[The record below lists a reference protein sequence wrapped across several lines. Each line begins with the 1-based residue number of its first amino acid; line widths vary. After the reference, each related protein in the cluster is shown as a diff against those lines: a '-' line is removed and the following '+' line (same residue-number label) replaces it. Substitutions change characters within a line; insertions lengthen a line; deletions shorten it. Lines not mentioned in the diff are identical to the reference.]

1 MKDIVM
7 TNLKNTLPKVLIYCV
22 RGDHLLVFRHMD
34 AEPHQIGIQV
44 PGGEIRP
51 GQDPLVAGKREAI
64 AATGEEGFAVDGL
77 LGETEYDLS
86 PGRMEIEAR
95 SFVLA
100 HPVTSLPKR
109 WVVNR
114 KSDGARLEYFWLPLT
129 GAHVLQAGQGALIG
143 AIADFVR
150 PAS

>member
-1 MKDIVM
+1 M
-7 TNLKNTLPKVLIYCV
+7 NTPKTILPKVLIYCM

-64 AATGEEGFAVDGL
+64 AVTGQEGFAVDGL

-86 PGRMEIEAR
+86 PGRAEIEAR

-109 WVVNR
+109 WVVNQ
-114 KSDGARLEYFWLPLT
+114 KSDGARLEFFWLPLSS
-129 GAHVLQAGQGALIG
+129 AHVLQAGQGALIG

>member
-1 MKDIVM
+1 M
-7 TNLKNTLPKVLIYCV
+7 TMEKTKIDTVRVYCL

-34 AEPHQIGIQV
+34 ESAEQIGIQV
-44 PGGEIRP
+44 PGGTIRP
-51 GQDPLVAGKREAI
+51 GQSPLVAGKREVI
-64 AATGEEGFAVDGL
+64 AATGQEGFAVDGL

-86 PGRMEIEAR
+86 PGRMEIEVR

-100 HPVTSLPKR
+100 HPITSLPKR
-109 WVVNR
+109 WVVNQ

-129 GAHVLQAGQGALIG
+129 SAHVLQAGQGALIG

-150 PAS
+150 PAP

>member
-1 MKDIVM
+1 MNASKTI
-7 TNLKNTLPKVLIYCV
+7 LPKVFVYCV

-34 AEPHQIGIQV
+34 AQPHEIGIQV

-77 LGETEYDLS
+77 LGEADYDLS
-86 PGRMEIEAR
+86 PGRSEIEAR

-129 GAHVLQAGQGALIG
+129 GAHVLQSGQGALIG

-150 PAS
+150 PSS